1 MKGDLTM
8 SLLKNLEESFI
19 FKRGMKVEGANFTGD
34 AWFEPL
40 IPYDGF
46 NETLI
51 YNVTFAPN
59 ARNFW
64 HTHPGGQ
71 ILLVT
76 AGEGWYQEKGKPAQ
90 RIKAGDAIRI
100 LPNVEHWHG
109 ATSDSWMVHIGETV
123 MPGLGDTWF
132 TGEKV
137 TDEYYSKLRE
147 DTRTDNM
154 KKTEIQK

>member
-1 MKGDLTM
+1 MTLVN
-8 SLLKNLEESFI
+8 NLEGSCI
-19 FKRGMKVEGANFTGD
+19 FGRGMKVEGEHFTGD

-40 IPYDGF
+40 IPYDGYH
-46 NETLI
+46 ETLI
-51 YNVTFAPN
+51 YNVTFAPG

-76 AGEGWYQEKGKPAQ
+76 CGEGWYQEKGKPPL
-90 RIKAGDAIRI
+90 RIKEGDAIRI

-109 ATSDSWMVHIGETV
+109 AASDSWMVHIGETV

-132 TGEKV
+132 TGEPV
-137 TDEYYSKLRE
+137 SDSYYAKME
-147 DTRTDNM
+147 EENP
-154 KKTEIQK
+154 TE